1 MTKLLKNSF
10 FTSLL
15 ITALYLSLFYPLI
28 LINKFDW
35 FDLVL
40 VTLSI
45 SPGIFIMV
53 LIYNLDEYDKE
64 PLWLLA
70 IAFILGAMNLHLD
83 VDILDFLYGLINTE
97 NNLIRVGEEALSV
110 GITEELLK
118 FLVVMLIIYPN
129 KNFDEPFDG
138 IVYAV
143 FVGMGFATA
152 ENLAFVM
159 NGSASLA
166 IMRMLSAVPA
176 HFVFAVIMGYYL
188 GKAKTIKKSQFYYIF
203 LSLLIPIIFH
213 SLYDYFLFLDF
224 IPGIWLGGVATL
236 LVALYIA
243 KNSIIEH
250 LKASPFKNRKKK
262 NN

>member
-1 MTKLLKNSF
+1 MGNLIKNCFGASVI
-10 FTSLL
+10 

-28 LINKFDW
+28 LINKFDL

-70 IAFILGAMNLHLD
+70 LAFIFGAMNLHLD
-83 VDILDFLYGLINTE
+83 VDILDYLYSMINTE
-97 NNLIRVGEEALSV
+97 NNFIRVGEEALSV

-118 FLVVMLIIYPN
+118 FIVVMLIIYPN

-188 GKAKTIKKSQFYYIF
+188 GKAKTENKKKFKYLF

-213 SLYDYFLFLDF
+213 AIYDYFLFLEN
-224 IPGIWLGGVATL
+224 IPGIWVGGFVTL
-236 LVALYIA
+236 LVAFFIA

-250 LKASPFKNRKKK
+250 LKASPFKKKK
-262 NN
+262 

>member
-1 MTKLLKNSF
+1 MSEN
-10 FTSLL
+10 
-15 ITALYLSLFYPLI
+15 
-28 LINKFDW
+28 
-35 FDLVL
+35 
-40 VTLSI
+40 
-45 SPGIFIMV
+45 
-53 LIYNLDEYDKE
+53 
-64 PLWLLA
+64 
-70 IAFILGAMNLHLD
+70 
-83 VDILDFLYGLINTE
+83 DILDFLYGLINTE

-188 GKAKTIKKSQFYYIF
+188 GKAKTIILTVTLRKIKSM
-203 LSLLIPIIFH
+203 IIFCF
-213 SLYDYFLFLDF
+213 SFLPPNFD
-224 IPGIWLGGVATL
+224 TQHR
-236 LVALYIA
+236 
-243 KNSIIEH
+243 E
-250 LKASPFKNRKKK
+250 
-262 NN
+262 

>member
-1 MTKLLKNSF
+1 MSNILKESF
-10 FTSLL
+10 LASIL
-15 ITALYLSLFYPLI
+15 ITALYLVLFYPLV

-35 FDLVL
+35 FDMLL

-53 LIYNLDEYDKE
+53 TIYNLDEYDKE

-70 IAFILGAMNLHLD
+70 LAFIFGAINLHLD
-83 VDILDFLYGLINTE
+83 IDILDFLFSLITAE
-97 NNLIRVGEEALSV
+97 NDFIRIGEEALSV
-110 GITEELLK
+110 GFTEELLK

-138 IVYAV
+138 IVYSV

-152 ENLAFVM
+152 ENMTFVLQGGAGLAV
-159 NGSASLA
+159 
-166 IMRMLSAVPA
+166 MRMLSAIPA

-188 GKAKTIKKSQFYYIF
+188 GKAKSSKDSQFLFIG
-203 LSLLIPIIFH
+203 LSLLIPVLIH

-224 IPGIWLGGVATL
+224 VPGLWIGGIVTL
-236 LVALYIA
+236 ILAFLIA
-243 KNSIIEH
+243 KKSMLEA
-250 LKASPFKNRKKK
+250 LDDSPFKNKEK
-262 NN
+262 

>member
-1 MTKLLKNSF
+1 MSNILKESF
-10 FTSLL
+10 LASIL
-15 ITALYLSLFYPLI
+15 ITALYLVLFYPLV

-35 FDLVL
+35 FDMLL

-53 LIYNLDEYDKE
+53 TIYNLDEYDKE

-70 IAFILGAMNLHLD
+70 LAFIFGAINLHLD
-83 VDILDFLYGLINTE
+83 IDILDFLFSLITAE
-97 NNLIRVGEEALSV
+97 NDFIRIGEEALSV
-110 GITEELLK
+110 GFTEELLK

-138 IVYAV
+138 IVYSV

-188 GKAKTIKKSQFYYIF
+188 GKAKTNKKSQFLYIA
-203 LSLLIPIIFH
+203 LSLIVPIFFH
-213 SLYDYFLFLDF
+213 SLYDYFLFLENVPF
-224 IPGIWLGGVATL
+224 IWVGGFVTL
-236 LVALYIA
+236 LIAFFIA
-243 KNSIIEH
+243 KSSIIEH
-250 LKASPFKNRKKK
+250 LGASPFKNKKVD
-262 NN
+262 

>member
-1 MTKLLKNSF
+1 MSNILKESF
-10 FTSLL
+10 LASIL
-15 ITALYLSLFYPLI
+15 ITALYLVLFYPLV

-35 FDLVL
+35 FDMLL

-53 LIYNLDEYDKE
+53 TIYKLDEYDKE

-70 IAFILGAMNLHLD
+70 LAFIFGAINLHLD
-83 VDILDFLYGLINTE
+83 IDILDFLFSLITAE
-97 NNLIRVGEEALSV
+97 NDFIRIGEEALSV
-110 GITEELLK
+110 GFTEELLK

-138 IVYAV
+138 IVYSV

-152 ENLAFVM
+152 ENMTFVLQGGAGLAV
-159 NGSASLA
+159 
-166 IMRMLSAVPA
+166 MRMLSAVPA

-188 GKAKTIKKSQFYYIF
+188 GKAKSSKNSQLLFIG
-203 LSLLIPIIFH
+203 LSLLIPVLIH

-224 IPGIWLGGVATL
+224 VPGLWIGGIVTL
-236 LVALYIA
+236 ILAFFIA
-243 KNSIIEH
+243 KKSMIEA
-250 LKASPFKNRKKK
+250 LDSSPFKKKK

>member
-1 MTKLLKNSF
+1 MGKLLKD
-10 FTSLL
+10 SLSASVI
-15 ITALYLSLFYPLI
+15 ITCLYLVLFYPLI

-53 LIYNLDEYDKE
+53 LMYNLDEYDKE

-70 IAFILGAMNLHLD
+70 LAFIFGAMNLHLD
-83 VDILDFLYGLINTE
+83 VDILEYLYSLIQSE
-97 NNLIRVGEEALSV
+97 NNFIRVGEEALTV

-118 FLVVMLIIYPN
+118 FIVVMLIIYPN

-152 ENLAFVM
+152 ENVAFVM
-159 NGSASLA
+159 NGTASLA

-188 GKAKTIKKSQFYYIF
+188 GKAKTNKKSQFKYII
-203 LSLLIPIIFH
+203 LSLLIPVFFH
-213 SLYDYFLFLDF
+213 SLYDYFLFLDS
-224 IPGIWLGGVATL
+224 IPGIWIGGFVTLIVAFF
-236 LVALYIA
+236 IA
-243 KNSIIEH
+243 KNSIVEH
-250 LKASPFKNRKKK
+250 LGSSPFKKKD
-262 NN
+262 

>member
-1 MTKLLKNSF
+1 MSNILKESF
-10 FTSLL
+10 LASIL
-15 ITALYLSLFYPLI
+15 ITALYLVLFYPLV

-35 FDLVL
+35 FDMLL

-53 LIYNLDEYDKE
+53 TMYNLDEYDKE

-70 IAFILGAMNLHLD
+70 LAFIFGAINLHLD
-83 VDILDFLYGLINTE
+83 IDILDFLFSLITAE
-97 NNLIRVGEEALSV
+97 NDFIRIGEEALSV
-110 GITEELLK
+110 GFTEELLK
-118 FLVVMLIIYPN
+118 FLVVILIIYPN

-138 IVYAV
+138 IVYSV

-152 ENLAFVM
+152 ENMTFVLQ
-159 NGSASLA
+159 GGAGLA
-166 IMRMLSAVPA
+166 IMRMLSAIPA

-188 GKAKTIKKSQFYYIF
+188 GKAKSSKNSQFLFIG
-203 LSLLIPIIFH
+203 LSLLIPVLIH

-224 IPGIWLGGVATL
+224 VPGLWIGGIVTL
-236 LVALYIA
+236 ILAFFIA
-243 KNSIIEH
+243 KKSMIEA
-250 LKASPFKNRKKK
+250 LDSSPFKKKK

>member
-1 MTKLLKNSF
+1 MSNILKESF
-10 FTSLL
+10 LASIL
-15 ITALYLSLFYPLI
+15 ITALYLVLFYPLV

-35 FDLVL
+35 FDMLL

-53 LIYNLDEYDKE
+53 TIYNLDEYDKE

-70 IAFILGAMNLHLD
+70 LAFIFGAINLHLD
-83 VDILDFLYGLINTE
+83 IDILDFLFSLITAE
-97 NNLIRVGEEALSV
+97 NDFIRIGEEALSV
-110 GITEELLK
+110 GFTEELLK

-138 IVYAV
+138 IVYSV

-152 ENLAFVM
+152 ENMTFVLQGGAGLAV
-159 NGSASLA
+159 
-166 IMRMLSAVPA
+166 MRMLSAIPA

-188 GKAKTIKKSQFYYIF
+188 GKAKSSKNSQFLFIG
-203 LSLLIPIIFH
+203 LSLLIPVLIH

-224 IPGIWLGGVATL
+224 VPGLWIGGIVTL
-236 LVALYIA
+236 ILAFLIA
-243 KNSIIEH
+243 KKSMLEA
-250 LKASPFKNRKKK
+250 LDSSPFKNK
-262 NN
+262 

>member
-1 MTKLLKNSF
+1 MSSILKESF
-10 FTSLL
+10 LASIL
-15 ITALYLSLFYPLI
+15 ITALYLVLFYPLV

-35 FDLVL
+35 FDMLL

-53 LIYNLDEYDKE
+53 TIYNLDEYDKE

-70 IAFILGAMNLHLD
+70 LAFIFGAINLHLD
-83 VDILDFLYGLINTE
+83 IDILDFLFSLITAE
-97 NNLIRVGEEALSV
+97 NDFIRIGEEALSV
-110 GITEELLK
+110 GFTEELLK

-138 IVYAV
+138 IVYSV

-152 ENLAFVM
+152 ENMTFVLQ
-159 NGSASLA
+159 GGAGLA
-166 IMRMLSAVPA
+166 IMRMLSAIPA

-188 GKAKTIKKSQFYYIF
+188 GKAKSSKNSQFLFIG
-203 LSLLIPIIFH
+203 LSLLIPVLIH

-224 IPGIWLGGVATL
+224 VPGLWIGGIVTL
-236 LVALYIA
+236 ILAFFIA
-243 KNSIIEH
+243 KKSMIEA
-250 LKASPFKNRKKK
+250 LDSSPFKKKK

>member
-1 MTKLLKNSF
+1 MGNLIKNSF
-10 FTSLL
+10 GASVI

-53 LIYNLDEYDKE
+53 MIYNLDEYDKE

-70 IAFILGAMNLHLD
+70 LAFIFGAMNLHLD
-83 VDILDFLYGLINTE
+83 VDILDFLYSMINTE
-97 NNLIRVGEEALSV
+97 NNFIRVGEEALSV

-118 FLVVMLIIYPN
+118 FIVVMLIIYPN

-159 NGSASLA
+159 NGTASLA

-188 GKAKTIKKSQFYYIF
+188 GKAKTNKKSQFFYLV
-203 LSLLIPIIFH
+203 LSLLVPIFFH
-213 SLYDYFLFLDF
+213 SLYDYFLFLDSV
-224 IPGIWLGGVATL
+224 PGIWVGGFVTL
-236 LVALYIA
+236 IAAFYIA
-243 KNSIIEH
+243 RNSIAEH
-250 LKASPFKNRKKK
+250 LKASPYKKK
-262 NN
+262 DKK